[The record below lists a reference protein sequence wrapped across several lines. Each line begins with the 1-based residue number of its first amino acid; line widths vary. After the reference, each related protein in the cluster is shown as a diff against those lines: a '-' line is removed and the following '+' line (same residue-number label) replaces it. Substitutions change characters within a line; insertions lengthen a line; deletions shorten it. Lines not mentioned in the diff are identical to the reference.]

1 MKRLFIC
8 QATSSLIG
16 IFLFTWLV
24 ARQGIE
30 SAIRGTVFFVIAML
44 TTSLMTIKELGII
57 TSLPQALALLLLGG
71 IFIDFVFFMIM
82 PLLIGFILLYAVDI
96 SSAINVE
103 KGEIFKTVTGEF
115 ILFLLSLALAIV
127 LFRKGG

>member
-8 QATSSLIG
+8 QAASSLIG

-24 ARQGIE
+24 AHQGME
-30 SAIRGTVFFVIAML
+30 SAFWGTLLFVIVML
-44 TTSLMTIKELGII
+44 ITSLMTIKELGII

-71 IFIDFVFFMIM
+71 IFIDFVFFIVML
-82 PLLIGFILLYAVDI
+82 LLIGFTLLYTVDV
-96 SSAINVE
+96 SSAINAE
-103 KGEIFKTVTGEF
+103 KKEVFQLVAGEL
-115 ILFLLSLALAIV
+115 ILFLLSLPLAIA